1 MSAEKPLE
9 IAEVLRHAVTSA
21 TVSRLEAEVLLM
33 HILNKPRSFLF
44 AWPEYKLTP
53 EQRDVFLEQ
62 ITRHQQGEPVAYITG
77 SREFWSLSLKVTP
90 ATLIPR
96 PETEHLVER
105 ALTLL
110 QSINS
115 ASIADLGTG
124 SGAIAAALGSELPDS
139 IILATDQSEEALS
152 VARINFK
159 NLGLKNIRALQGNWL
174 NALPSSAL
182 FDLIIS
188 NPPYVAEQDPHLLQ
202 GGLPWEPNSALIAGT
217 DGLDDIRHLINAA
230 PAHLN
235 TQGWL
240 ILEHGYEQG
249 EAVRA
254 LFSTAGYREITT
266 HQDLEQRDRLT
277 EGRKPRED
285 SLL

>member
-1 MSAEKPLE
+1 MSAEKPLN
-9 IAEVLRHAVTSA
+9 IAEILSNTVTNYRISQ
-21 TVSRLEAEVLLM
+21 LEAEVLLM
-33 HILNKPRSFLF
+33 HSLNKPRSFLF
-44 AWPEYKLTP
+44 AWPEYELTR

-139 IILATDQSEEALS
+139 KILATDQSEDALS
-152 VARINFK
+152 VARINFN
-159 NLGLKNIRALQGNWL
+159 NLGLRNIRTLQGNWL
-174 NALPSSAL
+174 NALPSSEL

-188 NPPYVAEQDPHLLQ
+188 NPPYIAEQDPHLLQ
-202 GGLPWEPNSALIAGT
+202 DGLPWEPNSALIAGT
-217 DGLDDIRHLINAA
+217 DGLDDIRLLINAA
-230 PAHLN
+230 PAHLSA
-235 TQGWL
+235 QGWL
-240 ILEHGYEQG
+240 LLEHGYEQG

-254 LFSTAGYREITT
+254 LFSTAGYREIAT
-266 HQDLEQRDRLT
+266 HQDLGQRDRLT

-285 SLL
+285 RLF